1 MSLSIKAEIRKCA
14 RIRTLSHNA
23 RQMAILVW
31 HYFTVKKLVSFR
43 YPFPAVMS
51 YWMSL

>member
-1 MSLSIKAEIRKCA
+1 MSVYKRGANKNGHLY
-14 RIRTLSHNA
+14 NA